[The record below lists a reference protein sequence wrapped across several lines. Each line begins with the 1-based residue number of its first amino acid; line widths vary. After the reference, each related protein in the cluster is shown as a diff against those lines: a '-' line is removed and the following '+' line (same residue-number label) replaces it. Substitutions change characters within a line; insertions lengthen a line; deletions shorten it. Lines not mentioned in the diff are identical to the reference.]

1 MSGYRNPPVIE
12 AVCEF
17 RFPPDTPWDA
27 AVPERLYERM
37 KGEFPHREVQKGLEL
52 EITQDNSKIGH
63 KIVPVERMIL
73 YSENRR
79 ILLHVGNRSLA
90 INCLQPYPSWEIFQ
104 PKILRAFNV
113 TREVCRITGI
123 DRIGLMYL
131 DKIEIPAETGEL
143 REYFNF
149 YPGIGEHLP
158 RAFTNFMVGCE
169 FPFADMRDICRLQLT
184 HAMQEKPGHSAF
196 ILTTDYFLA
205 KRQAIAPAEVPL
217 WLENAHRGV
226 REIFEGSIT
235 DKLRSLF
242 DPEDRI

>member
-27 AVPERLYERM
+27 AIPERLYELV
-37 KGEFPHREVQKGLEL
+37 KGEFPHREVQKGQEL
-52 EITQDNSKIGH
+52 EITQNNTEIGH
-63 KIVPVERMIL
+63 KIVPVERTIL

-79 ILLHVGNRSLA
+79 ILLHVGDRILA
-90 INCLQPYPSWEIFQ
+90 INCLQPYPSWEVFQ
-104 PKILRAFNV
+104 RKIMRAFSAIQEV
-113 TREVCRITGI
+113 TGITGV

-131 DKIEIPAETGEL
+131 DKIEIPGETGRL
-143 REYFNF
+143 IEYFNF
-149 YPGIGEHLP
+149 HPGIGEHLP
-158 RAFTNFMVGCE
+158 QAFINFMVACD

-184 HAMQEKPGHSAF
+184 RAMQEKPGHSAF

-205 KRQAIAPAEVPL
+205 KRQAIAPGEVPL
-217 WLENAHRGV
+217 WLENAHKEA

-235 DKLRSLF
+235 DKLRSMF
-242 DPEDRI
+242 DPED